1 MGLTKLDKKGQA
13 IFRQKKILE
22 LISKPGGMSCT
33 RLADKFAVS
42 RGTIINDIRDLR
54 GMGYPIQTSM
64 VVERKM
70 YSASF
75 ELLRTPKAPF

>member
-1 MGLTKLDKKGQA
+1 MGLTEKEQRVYG
-13 IFRQKKILE
+13 RQLEILR

-33 RLADKFAVS
+33 RLADKFTVS

-54 GMGYPIQTSM
+54 KMGYPIQTSM
-64 VVERKM
+64 VVEQKM

-75 ELLRTPKAPF
+75 ELPRIPEIPS

>member
-1 MGLTKLDKKGQA
+1 MGLTEKEQRVYG
-13 IFRQKKILE
+13 RQLEILR

-54 GMGYPIQTSM
+54 AMGYPVQTSM
-64 VVERKM
+64 TVEEKM
-70 YSASF
+70 YSALF
-75 ELLRTPKAPF
+75 ELTKPPRWPF